1 MALLSL
7 VVALLLEQFRPMN
20 PSGGVFAAYGRYA
33 DAVARNFNAG
43 KRQHGVL
50 GWLMAVLPWVV
61 LANLGFYLLH
71 EVNVLLAWAWTVGV
85 LYLTMGFRQFSHAFS
100 AVLEALRAG
109 RFDEARALLSPWRQD
124 AADEFTQSEIA
135 KVSIEQGLMG
145 AHGHVFGVIAWF
157 VFLPAVFGS
166 LVPGPLGTLL
176 SGPAGAVL
184 YRLSTVLGERWGAGG
199 GDALAAFGSFARD
212 AFRVLDWLPTRLT
225 ALSFAIVGDFED
237 AVYCWRSQA
246 AGWLDPQAGIILAS
260 GAGAIGVRLGET
272 LHAHGTVSFRPAL
285 GLGEEASLEHM
296 QSAVGLIW
304 RSLVLW
310 LLLIG
315 LMTIASWVG

>member
-1 MALLSL
+1 MVLVSL
-7 VVALLLEQFRPMN
+7 VVALLLEQFRPVD
-20 PSGGVFAAYGRYA
+20 PGRGIFAAYGRYA
-33 DAVARNFNAG
+33 DAVGRNFNAG
-43 KRQHGVL
+43 TRQHGMI
-50 GWLMAVLPWVV
+50 GWLIAVVPWVV
-61 LANLGFYLLH
+61 LANVGFYVLH

-109 RFDEARALLSPWRQD
+109 RFDDARALLSPWRQD

-135 KVSIEQGLMG
+135 KVSIEQGLIG
-145 AHGHVFGVIAWF
+145 AHGHVFGLIAWF
-157 VFLPAVFGS
+157 VFLPAVLGN
-166 LVPGPLGTLL
+166 LPGPLGILM
-176 SGPAGAVL
+176 SGPGGAVF
-184 YRLSTVLGERWGAGG
+184 YRLATILGDRWGARG
-199 GDALAAFGSFARD
+199 GDAFAAFGSFARD
-212 AFRVLDWLPTRLT
+212 AFRVIDWVPTRLT

-272 LHAHGTVSFRPAL
+272 LHAHGTVSFRPEL
-285 GLGEEASLEHM
+285 GLGDEAGLEHM

-310 LLLIG
+310 LLLIA
-315 LMTIASWVG
+315 LITVSNWVG